1 MTLSSCAIVKLRL
14 LHNTSYHFEL
24 FGNAATTAKNMGDN
38 EKTVEQHYRSVVRH
52 ADAAAHWK
60 IVPATSGNV
69 IQLQPPLSPIGD
81 KRKDMR

>member
-1 MTLSSCAIVKLRL
+1 
-14 LHNTSYHFEL
+14 
-24 FGNAATTAKNMGDN
+24 MGDN